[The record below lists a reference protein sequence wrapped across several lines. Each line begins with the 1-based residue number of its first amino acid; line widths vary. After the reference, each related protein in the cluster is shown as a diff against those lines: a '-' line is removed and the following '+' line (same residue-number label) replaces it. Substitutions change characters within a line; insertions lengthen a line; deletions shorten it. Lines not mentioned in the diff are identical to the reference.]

1 MKISKYYRKFL
12 RRKLNKK
19 NQLKLNNHSFS
30 LIASN
35 CVGGVITH
43 ELGMRFDSPTVN
55 LFFYPEDY
63 LKLLSNF
70 KYYIQEC
77 SLVQDIKLTLQNKY
91 PVGKL
96 DDIVIHFVHYRNF
109 EEAKHKWET
118 RCSRIHWDNLYFM
131 MVERDGCTEE
141 QVRKF
146 DELPYEHKIIFT
158 KKRYPE
164 IRTAYFIEN
173 SLQENGEVKDWCLY
187 KNKFTGVRAIDGFD
201 YVEFVNQV

>member
-1 MKISKYYRKFL
+1 M
-12 RRKLNKK
+12 
-19 NQLKLNNHSFS
+19 
-30 LIASN
+30 
-35 CVGGVITH
+35 ITH

-158 KKRYPE
+158 KKDTQKLGQLILLR
-164 IRTAYFIEN
+164 IVFRKMGKLKICVCIKIN
-173 SLQENGEVKDWCLY
+173 LQE
-187 KNKFTGVRAIDGFD
+187 
-201 YVEFVNQV
+201 